1 MTWPVSDIT
10 HYSDL
15 NLLLGAEVSHIG
27 ANLIFVF
34 FFLNIIFKQ
43 IHHLYFDFWWRF
55 KIGRAPCE
63 FPVFKRAAAHFT
75 LGMPA
80 SLKSFKSS
88 IANMKQM
95 IVFHRRGSKAL

>member
-34 FFLNIIFKQ
+34 FF
-43 IHHLYFDFWWRF
+43 
-55 KIGRAPCE
+55 
-63 FPVFKRAAAHFT
+63 
-75 LGMPA
+75 
-80 SLKSFKSS
+80 
-88 IANMKQM
+88 
-95 IVFHRRGSKAL
+95 